1 MDSIPENSALLIDVL
16 MLIDA
21 LLILIVVDIFMLVFM
36 AVYNTLWWPKD
47 ETYYLTAAIIRC
59 LKGL

>member
-21 LLILIVVDIFMLVFM
+21 LLILMVVDIFMLVFM
-36 AVYNTLWWPKD
+36 AVYNTL
-47 ETYYLTAAIIRC
+47 
-59 LKGL
+59 